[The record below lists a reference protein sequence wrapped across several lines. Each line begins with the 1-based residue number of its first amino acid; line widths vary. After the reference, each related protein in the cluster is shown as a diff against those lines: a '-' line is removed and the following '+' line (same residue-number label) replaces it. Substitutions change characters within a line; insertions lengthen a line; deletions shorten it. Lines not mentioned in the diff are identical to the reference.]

1 MTSQR
6 LEYRRRL
13 YLALAALILVV
24 GAASAVRAQEPAGSA
39 LVEALR
45 DGGYN
50 IYFRHTATNWD
61 QDDHVEAA
69 DDWRSCD
76 PQRMRQLSPEGR
88 DIARRIGAAMTT
100 LRIPVAMVLSS
111 EYCRAA
117 ETAQL
122 LNLGPVTQTSDIVNL
137 RSAEFAGGNDAAVR
151 RAQNVLSQAPAA
163 GSNTVIVGHGNLM
176 SSATGVYAGEG
187 GSAVYRP
194 TLGSDRGFELVAK
207 LSAEDWEKLAASL
220 AGAD

>member
-6 LEYRRRL
+6 FEFRRL
-13 YLALAALILVV
+13 FHALAALMLVV
-24 GAASAVRAQEPAGSA
+24 CAAPAARAQELACAA

-45 DGGYN
+45 GGGYN

-61 QDDHVEAA
+61 QDDHVDAA

-76 PQRMRQLSPEGR
+76 PQRMRQLSPQGR
-88 DIARRIGAAMTT
+88 DMARRIGAAMTE
-100 LRIPVAMVLSS
+100 LRIPVAQVLSS

-122 LNLGPVTQTSDIVNL
+122 LNLGPVTQTPEIVNL
-137 RSAEFAGGNDAAVR
+137 RSAEFAGGNDAAIR
-151 RAQNVLSQAPAA
+151 RAQAVLSQAPAA
-163 GSNTVIVGHGNLM
+163 GSNRVIVGHGNLM
-176 SSATGVYAGEG
+176 SAATGVTAGEG

-194 TLGSDRGFELVAK
+194 APGGGRGFELVAR
-207 LSAEDWEKLAASL
+207 LTAEDWEKLAANF

>member
-6 LEYRRRL
+6 FEFRRL
-13 YLALAALILVV
+13 FHALAALMLVV
-24 GAASAVRAQEPAGSA
+24 CAAPAARAQELAGAA

-45 DGGYN
+45 GGGYN

-61 QDDHVEAA
+61 QDDHVDAA

-76 PQRMRQLSPEGR
+76 PQRMRQLSPQGR
-88 DIARRIGAAMTT
+88 DMARRIGAAMTE
-100 LRIPVAMVLSS
+100 LRIPVAQVLSS

-122 LNLGPVTQTSDIVNL
+122 LNLGPVTQTPEIVNL
-137 RSAEFAGGNDAAVR
+137 RSAEFAGGNDAAIR
-151 RAQNVLSQAPAA
+151 RAQAVLSQAPAA
-163 GSNTVIVGHGNLM
+163 GSNRVIVGHGNLM
-176 SSATGVYAGEG
+176 SAATGVTAGEG

-194 TLGSDRGFELVAK
+194 APGGVRGFELVAR
-207 LSAEDWEKLAASL
+207 LTAEDWEKLAANF